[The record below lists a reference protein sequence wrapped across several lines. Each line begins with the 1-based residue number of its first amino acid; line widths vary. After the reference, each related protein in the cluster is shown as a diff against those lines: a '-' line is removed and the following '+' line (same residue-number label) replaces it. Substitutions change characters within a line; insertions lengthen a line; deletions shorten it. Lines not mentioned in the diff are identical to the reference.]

1 MRLINPLI
9 IDQVAYACVNP
20 SKAAAPIDRNHM
32 VWMNWRYVWWWAR
45 LPYLGI

>member
-20 SKAAAPIDRNHM
+20 SKSSGTNRSQSYGLDELTVRVM
-32 VWMNWRYVWWWAR
+32 MS
-45 LPYLGI
+45 